1 MPLDTISCLFL
12 SFLYLSL
19 SVLFYVFFVFFV
31 FKLIGPTLF
40 MNLLLVYS
48 TKYFQQFVD
57 SCQQFLFTFSY
68 GNVGCFVNTRGLS
81 LIILFQFNTYTP
93 YEC

>member
-1 MPLDTISCLFL
+1 MLFSNILSKCEYFEACRLNFVYCCLVHLNIKKMSPIFIEYGSQYIL
-12 SFLYLSL
+12 H
-19 SVLFYVFFVFFV
+19 
-31 FKLIGPTLF
+31 G
-40 MNLLLVYS
+40 
-48 TKYFQQFVD
+48 D